1 MSTISTDPYVTR
13 IQALLDKAES
23 TTFPSEAEA
32 LVAKA
37 QELMA
42 RHAIDEAMLAG
53 AAGSRD
59 EVDTTQIVVAPPYA
73 SAKVSL
79 VSAAAQANRCRVVV
93 SKGPSGTQHCT
104 VVGFPEDL
112 GHVRTLFT
120 SLSVQATRFLL
131 HAQVPPGD
139 APRRFRHAFLLAFGQ
154 RVGERLR
161 EAERQATLD
170 AQAERDER
178 GVAAGEPSVAV
189 VLASRAKQVDDH
201 LARRFGRLRT
211 RSASVSSAAGWHG
224 GRRAADRASLGGRP
238 LGGPGRALGSG

>member
-1 MSTISTDPYVTR
+1 MSTISSDTYVTR

-53 AAGSRD
+53 AAGSRE
-59 EVDTTQIVVAPPYA
+59 EVDADQIVVAPPYA

-104 VVGFPEDL
+104 VVGFPDDL
-112 GHVRTLFT
+112 AHVRTMFT

-131 HAQVPPGD
+131 HAEVPPGD

-154 RVGERLR
+154 RVAERLK
-161 EAERQATLD
+161 EADRQTVD
-170 AQAERDER
+170 QIQAERDQR
-178 GVAAGEPSVAV
+178 GVATGEPTVAV
-189 VLASRAKQVDDH
+189 VLASRAKQVDED
-201 LARRFGRLRT
+201 LARRFPRLRT
-211 RSASVSSAAGWHG
+211 RAVSVSSAAGWHG

-238 LGGPGRALGSG
+238 LGGSGRALGSG